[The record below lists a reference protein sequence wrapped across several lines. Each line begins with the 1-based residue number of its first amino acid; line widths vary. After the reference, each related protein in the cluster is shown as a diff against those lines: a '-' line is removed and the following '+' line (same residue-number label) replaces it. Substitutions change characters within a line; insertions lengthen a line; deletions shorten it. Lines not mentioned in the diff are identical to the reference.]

1 MNNLQLLKLMIIPML
16 FLSQVACATN
26 TDDKD
31 RIIEKNY
38 TVSAFDTVDS
48 EIVGNI
54 EVVQTSETAVSA
66 TGNQKFVE
74 NLIVKVEDQKLKL
87 SMKENLKNFKL
98 KGRTPKLTVYVS
110 TPELKLIESE
120 GVGNIK
126 LLGDIRMPAISINS
140 EGVGNISSEN
150 LDADHVKIESRGV
163 GNITLKGATNDLTI
177 QSEGVGN
184 VRTEKMNAR
193 YVRVKS
199 EGIGN
204 VSCHASESVDIESG
218 GIGNVSYYGNPKTKN
233 IHKEGVGRV
242 RAK

>member
-1 MNNLQLLKLMIIPML
+1 MNNLQLLKLMIISML
-16 FLSQVACATN
+16 FLSQVACAIS
-26 TDDKD
+26 TDDNG
-31 RIIEKNY
+31 RMIEKNY
-38 TVSAFDTVDS
+38 TVAAFDAIDS

-54 EVVQTSETAVSA
+54 EVVQTSETTVAA
-66 TGNQKFVE
+66 AGDQRFVE

-87 SMKENLKNFKL
+87 SMKENLKSFKL
-98 KGRTPKLTVYVS
+98 KGKTPKLTVYVS

-126 LLGDIRMPAISINS
+126 LLGDIRIPVISIHS

-150 LDADHVKIESRGV
+150 LDADHVKIDSRGV
-163 GNITLKGATNDLTI
+163 GNITLKGTTNELTI

-184 VRTEKMNAR
+184 VKTDKMSAR
-193 YVRVKS
+193 HARVKS

-218 GIGNVSYYGNPKTKN
+218 GIGNVSYYGNPEAKS
-233 IHKEGVGRV
+233 IHKEGVGGV
-242 RAK
+242 SAK